1 MNGARILIESLL
13 CEGVDTVFAYTG
25 GAVISIFDELH
36 GTGDRI
42 RLVMPRHEQAGTHA
56 ADGYAR
62 STGRPGVV
70 IVTSGPGATNTITG
84 IATAYMDSV
93 PLVIITG
100 QVPLSKI
107 GSDAFQEADILGIT
121 MPITKANFLVRK
133 ASEIAGTV
141 KKAFHL
147 ATTGRP
153 GPVLIDLPGNVQ
165 HEEAEFAYP
174 GSIELNGYRPT
185 VDGHPKQIQTAV
197 KLLSQSTRPLIMAGG
212 GVLRSGAGH
221 LVEELADTLGIPVVC
236 TLMGHGVTP
245 GREELRFGPIGMHGS
260 LYGNYAIQKSDLIL
274 ALGVRFSDRIIG
286 NPDEFAPKAAI
297 VHVDIDPAEIGKN
310 VRADLPIVGSV
321 SSVVQ
326 GLLKAALSI
335 DTSAW
340 LRELADFRA
349 QHPLDPARLDDSGLI
364 SPQWLVSMAGR
375 IFPDNTILAT
385 DVGQNQMWSA
395 QFFGF
400 PRGRTLLSSG
410 GLGTMGFGLP
420 AAIGAAVGTQ
430 SWGSNGVTSH
440 GMPPQGTPQRP
451 VLMISGDGGF
461 QMNLQELATIR
472 RYRLPVKMLVMDNAY
487 LGMVRQW
494 QELLY
499 DSRYS
504 GTLMDDNPSFAALA
518 EVMGIPGRTIRHPEE
533 VEAAL
538 RELAACE
545 GPMLVHAHV
554 AGGANVLPMVPV
566 GKALDQAVEKIS

>member
-13 CEGVDTVFAYTG
+13 CEGVDTIFAYTG

-42 RLVMPRHEQAGTHA
+42 RVVMPRHEQAGTHA

-93 PLVIITG
+93 PLVVITG
-100 QVPLSKI
+100 QVPLAKI
-107 GSDAFQEADILGIT
+107 GTDAFQEADILGIT

-133 ASEIAGTV
+133 ASEVADTV

-165 HEEAEFAYP
+165 REEAEFSYP
-174 GSIELNGYRPT
+174 GSIELKGYRPT
-185 VDGHPKQIQTAV
+185 VDGHPKQIQTAIR
-197 KLLSQSTRPLIMAGG
+197 LLSQSAKPLIMAGG
-212 GVLRSGAGH
+212 GVLSSGAGK
-221 LVEELADTLGIPVVC
+221 LVEDLADRLGIPVVC
-236 TLMGHGVTP
+236 TLMGHGVAP
-245 GREELRFGPIGMHGS
+245 EREELRFGPIGMHGS
-260 LYGNYAIQKSDLIL
+260 LYGNYAIQNADLIL

-286 NPDEFAPKAAI
+286 NPDEFAPHAQI
-297 VHVDIDPAEIGKN
+297 IHVDIDPAEIGKN

-326 GLLKAALSI
+326 GLLKASI
-335 DTSAW
+335 TLDTRAW
-340 LRELADFRA
+340 LTELTEFRA
-349 QHPLDPARLDDSGLI
+349 GHPLNPEKLGESGQI

-420 AAIGAAVGTQ
+420 AAIGAAVGTDP
-430 SWGSNGVTSH
+430 WGSSKG
-440 GMPPQGTPQRP
+440 PPRP

-487 LGMVRQW
+487 LGMGGRGLD
-494 QELLY
+494 LLCV
-499 DSRYS
+499 SRYA
-504 GTLMDDNPSFAALA
+504 GTIMDVYP
-518 EVMGIPGRTIRHPEE
+518 
-533 VEAAL
+533 
-538 RELAACE
+538 
-545 GPMLVHAHV
+545 
-554 AGGANVLPMVPV
+554 
-566 GKALDQAVEKIS
+566 